1 MEVNPPTM
9 STPQA
14 LQHLYSLDASSPDL
28 LRYLYYLIRTDE
40 EEQYLTSLRG
50 SELTSLVDFLDE
62 VRSFLWPPTSTFR
75 NRCVDPWR
83 RPKNR

>member
-1 MEVNPPTM
+1 MNPPIM
-9 STPQA
+9 STPQT

-28 LRYLYYLIRTDE
+28 LRCLDYLIRIDE

-62 VRSFLWPPTSTFR
+62 VRSFLLILLRLTR
-75 NRCVDPWR
+75 
-83 RPKNR
+83 